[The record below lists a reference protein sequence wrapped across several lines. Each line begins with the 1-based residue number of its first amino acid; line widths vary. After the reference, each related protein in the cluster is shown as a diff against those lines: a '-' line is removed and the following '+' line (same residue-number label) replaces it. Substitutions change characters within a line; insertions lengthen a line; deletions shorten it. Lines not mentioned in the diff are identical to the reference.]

1 MENLITVKNVKG
13 YVDEKGTAYLNLEDV
28 ARGLGFTRIANSG
41 NEVIRWERVR
51 KYLQELNVPTNGHDI
66 VISCDGQGKENLP
79 EFIPENIFYKLC
91 MKANNETARAFQ
103 DLVCD
108 EILPTIR
115 KTGGYMTI
123 SDSDTEMDIMAKAV
137 LLAQK
142 SIEMKNKK
150 IAELET
156 KIDSDAQRVS
166 FAETIEK
173 SSDCL
178 LVREFSKV
186 IANEG
191 INLGEKKLYRWL
203 RDKGFI
209 LKNSTEP
216 TQRAVTMGLFKVAE
230 RVVKAVTKDIVTK
243 TTRITGKGQIY
254 FLELLKKEFLA

>member
-1 MENLITVKNVKG
+1 MTELIKVQERDGEQLVSGRELHQFLEVATPYKKWFDRMSEYGFIENKDYLTVDKNVHGQNGQIMPQKE
-13 YVDEKGTAYLNLEDV
+13 VNHLMKISMAKEISMLQRNEKGKE
-28 ARGLGFTRIANSG
+28 ARM
-41 NEVIRWERVR
+41 
-51 KYLQELNVPTNGHDI
+51 Y
-66 VISCDGQGKENLP
+66 
-79 EFIPENIFYKLC
+79 FIKCEEAWN
-91 MKANNETARAFQ
+91 
-103 DLVCD
+103 CD
-108 EILPTIR
+108 EAIVSRALSIQNKRILEYKEKI
-115 KTGGYMTI
+115 
-123 SDSDTEMDIMAKAV
+123 DV
-137 LLAQK
+137 L
-142 SIEMKNKK
+142 ER
-150 IAELET
+150 

-203 RDKGFI
+203 REKGFI

-254 FLELLKKEFLA
+254 SWNY

>member
-1 MENLITVKNVKG
+1 MTELIKVQERDGEQLVSGRELHKFLESSERFSKWWERMVGYGFIENKDYTLYQKVHPQNKQEIIDYLMKISMAKEISMLQRN
-13 YVDEKGTAYLNLEDV
+13 EKGKE
-28 ARGLGFTRIANSG
+28 ARM
-41 NEVIRWERVR
+41 
-51 KYLQELNVPTNGHDI
+51 Y
-66 VISCDGQGKENLP
+66 
-79 EFIPENIFYKLC
+79 FIKCEEAWN
-91 MKANNETARAFQ
+91 
-103 DLVCD
+103 CD
-108 EILPTIR
+108 EAIVSRALSIQNKRILEYKEKI
-115 KTGGYMTI
+115 
-123 SDSDTEMDIMAKAV
+123 DV
-137 LLAQK
+137 L
-142 SIEMKNKK
+142 ER
-150 IAELET
+150 

-191 INLGEKKLYRWL
+191 INLGEKKLYKWFRE
-203 RDKGFI
+203 KGFI

>member
-1 MENLITVKNVKG
+1 MTELIKVQERDGEQLVSGRELHRFLEVLTPYKKWFDRMSEYGFIENVDFIVMDKNVQDDTAFGGIRKIT
-13 YVDEKGTAYLNLEDV
+13 DHLMKISMSKEISMLQRNEKGKE
-28 ARGLGFTRIANSG
+28 ARM
-41 NEVIRWERVR
+41 
-51 KYLQELNVPTNGHDI
+51 Y
-66 VISCDGQGKENLP
+66 
-79 EFIPENIFYKLC
+79 FIKCEEAWN
-91 MKANNETARAFQ
+91 
-103 DLVCD
+103 CD
-108 EILPTIR
+108 EAIVSRAL
-115 KTGGYMTI
+115 
-123 SDSDTEMDIMAKAV
+123 
-137 LLAQK
+137 
-142 SIEMKNKK
+142 SIQNKK
-150 IAELET
+150 IIEYKEKIDVLEA

>member
-1 MENLITVKNVKG
+1 MTELIKVQERDGEQLISARELHKFLESSERFSKWWERMVGYGFIENKDYTLYQKVHPQNKQEIIDYLMKISMAKEISMLQRN
-13 YVDEKGTAYLNLEDV
+13 EKGKE
-28 ARGLGFTRIANSG
+28 ARI
-41 NEVIRWERVR
+41 
-51 KYLQELNVPTNGHDI
+51 Y
-66 VISCDGQGKENLP
+66 
-79 EFIPENIFYKLC
+79 FIKCEEAWN
-91 MKANNETARAFQ
+91 
-103 DLVCD
+103 CD
-108 EILPTIR
+108 EAIVSRAL
-115 KTGGYMTI
+115 
-123 SDSDTEMDIMAKAV
+123 
-137 LLAQK
+137 
-142 SIEMKNKK
+142 SIQNKK
-150 IAELET
+150 ILEYKEKIDVLER

-191 INLGEKKLYRWL
+191 INLGEKKLYKWFRE
-203 RDKGFI
+203 KGFI

>member
-1 MENLITVKNVKG
+1 MTELIKVQERDGEQLVSGRELHQFLESSERFSKWWERMVGYGFIENKDYTLYQKVHPQNKQEIIDYLMKISMAKEISMLQRN
-13 YVDEKGTAYLNLEDV
+13 EKGKE
-28 ARGLGFTRIANSG
+28 ARM
-41 NEVIRWERVR
+41 
-51 KYLQELNVPTNGHDI
+51 Y
-66 VISCDGQGKENLP
+66 
-79 EFIPENIFYKLC
+79 FIKCEEAWN
-91 MKANNETARAFQ
+91 
-103 DLVCD
+103 CD
-108 EILPTIR
+108 EAIVSRAL
-115 KTGGYMTI
+115 
-123 SDSDTEMDIMAKAV
+123 
-137 LLAQK
+137 
-142 SIEMKNKK
+142 SIQNKK
-150 IAELET
+150 ILEYKEKIDVLER

>member
-1 MENLITVKNVKG
+1 MTELIKVQERDGEQLVSGRELHKFLESSERFSKWWERMVGYGFIENKDYTLYQKVHPQNKQEIIDYLMKISMAKEISMLQRN
-13 YVDEKGTAYLNLEDV
+13 EKGKE
-28 ARGLGFTRIANSG
+28 ARM
-41 NEVIRWERVR
+41 
-51 KYLQELNVPTNGHDI
+51 Y
-66 VISCDGQGKENLP
+66 
-79 EFIPENIFYKLC
+79 FIKCEEAWN
-91 MKANNETARAFQ
+91 
-103 DLVCD
+103 CD
-108 EILPTIR
+108 EAIVSRALSIQNKRILEYKEKI
-115 KTGGYMTI
+115 
-123 SDSDTEMDIMAKAV
+123 DV
-137 LLAQK
+137 L
-142 SIEMKNKK
+142 ER
-150 IAELET
+150 

-191 INLGEKKLYRWL
+191 INLGEKKLYKWL
-203 RDKGFI
+203 REKGFI

>member
-1 MENLITVKNVKG
+1 MTELIKVQERDGEQLISARELHKFLESSERFSKWWERMVGYGFIENKDYTLYQKVHPQNKQEIIDYLMKISMAKEISMLQRN
-13 YVDEKGTAYLNLEDV
+13 EKGKE
-28 ARGLGFTRIANSG
+28 ARI
-41 NEVIRWERVR
+41 
-51 KYLQELNVPTNGHDI
+51 Y
-66 VISCDGQGKENLP
+66 
-79 EFIPENIFYKLC
+79 FIKCEEAWN
-91 MKANNETARAFQ
+91 
-103 DLVCD
+103 CD
-108 EILPTIR
+108 EAIVSRALSIQNKRILEYKEKI
-115 KTGGYMTI
+115 
-123 SDSDTEMDIMAKAV
+123 DV
-137 LLAQK
+137 L
-142 SIEMKNKK
+142 ER
-150 IAELET
+150 

-191 INLGEKKLYRWL
+191 INLGEKKLYKWFRE
-203 RDKGFI
+203 KGFI

>member
-1 MENLITVKNVKG
+1 MTELIKIQERDGEQLVSGRELHKFLESSERFSKWWERMVGYGFIENKDYTLYQKVHPQNKQEIIDYLMKISMAKEISMLQRN
-13 YVDEKGTAYLNLEDV
+13 EKGKE
-28 ARGLGFTRIANSG
+28 ARM
-41 NEVIRWERVR
+41 
-51 KYLQELNVPTNGHDI
+51 Y
-66 VISCDGQGKENLP
+66 
-79 EFIPENIFYKLC
+79 FIKCEEAWN
-91 MKANNETARAFQ
+91 
-103 DLVCD
+103 CD
-108 EILPTIR
+108 EAIVSRALSIQNKRILEYKEKI
-115 KTGGYMTI
+115 
-123 SDSDTEMDIMAKAV
+123 DV
-137 LLAQK
+137 L
-142 SIEMKNKK
+142 ER
-150 IAELET
+150 

-191 INLGEKKLYRWL
+191 INLGEKKLYKWFRE
-203 RDKGFI
+203 KGFI

>member
-1 MENLITVKNVKG
+1 MTELIKVQEKDGEQLVSGRELHKFLESSERFSKWWERMVGYGFIENKDYTLYQKVHPQNKQEIIDYLMKISMAKEISMLQRN
-13 YVDEKGTAYLNLEDV
+13 EKGKE
-28 ARGLGFTRIANSG
+28 ARM
-41 NEVIRWERVR
+41 
-51 KYLQELNVPTNGHDI
+51 Y
-66 VISCDGQGKENLP
+66 
-79 EFIPENIFYKLC
+79 FIKCEEAWN
-91 MKANNETARAFQ
+91 
-103 DLVCD
+103 CD
-108 EILPTIR
+108 EAIVSRAL
-115 KTGGYMTI
+115 
-123 SDSDTEMDIMAKAV
+123 
-137 LLAQK
+137 
-142 SIEMKNKK
+142 SIQNKK
-150 IAELET
+150 ILEYKEKIDVLER

>member
-1 MENLITVKNVKG
+1 MTELIKVQERDGEQLVSGRELHKFLESSERFSKWWERMVGYGFIENKDYTLYQKVHPQNKQEIIDYLMKISMAKEISMLQRN
-13 YVDEKGTAYLNLEDV
+13 EKGKE
-28 ARGLGFTRIANSG
+28 ARI
-41 NEVIRWERVR
+41 
-51 KYLQELNVPTNGHDI
+51 Y
-66 VISCDGQGKENLP
+66 
-79 EFIPENIFYKLC
+79 FIKCEEAWN
-91 MKANNETARAFQ
+91 
-103 DLVCD
+103 CD
-108 EILPTIR
+108 EAIVSRALSIQNKRILEYKEKI
-115 KTGGYMTI
+115 
-123 SDSDTEMDIMAKAV
+123 DV
-137 LLAQK
+137 L
-142 SIEMKNKK
+142 ER
-150 IAELET
+150 

-191 INLGEKKLYRWL
+191 INLGEKKLYKWFRE
-203 RDKGFI
+203 KGFI

>member
-1 MENLITVKNVKG
+1 MTELIKVQERDGEQLVSGRELHQFLESSERFSKWWERMVGYGFEENKDYTLYQKVHPQNKQEIIDYLMKISMAKEISMLQRN
-13 YVDEKGTAYLNLEDV
+13 EKGKE
-28 ARGLGFTRIANSG
+28 ARM
-41 NEVIRWERVR
+41 
-51 KYLQELNVPTNGHDI
+51 Y
-66 VISCDGQGKENLP
+66 
-79 EFIPENIFYKLC
+79 FIKCEEAWN
-91 MKANNETARAFQ
+91 
-103 DLVCD
+103 CD
-108 EILPTIR
+108 EAIVSRALSIQNKRILEYKEKI
-115 KTGGYMTI
+115 
-123 SDSDTEMDIMAKAV
+123 DV
-137 LLAQK
+137 L
-142 SIEMKNKK
+142 ER
-150 IAELET
+150 

-191 INLGEKKLYRWL
+191 INLGEKKLYKWL
-203 RDKGFI
+203 REKGFI

>member
-1 MENLITVKNVKG
+1 MTELIKIQERDGEQLVSGRELHKFLESSERFSKWWERMVGYGFEENKDYTLYQKVHPQNKQEIIDYLMKISMAKEISMLQRN
-13 YVDEKGTAYLNLEDV
+13 EKGKE
-28 ARGLGFTRIANSG
+28 ARM
-41 NEVIRWERVR
+41 
-51 KYLQELNVPTNGHDI
+51 Y
-66 VISCDGQGKENLP
+66 
-79 EFIPENIFYKLC
+79 FIKCEEAWN
-91 MKANNETARAFQ
+91 
-103 DLVCD
+103 CD
-108 EILPTIR
+108 EAIVSRALSIQNKRILEYKEKI
-115 KTGGYMTI
+115 
-123 SDSDTEMDIMAKAV
+123 DV
-137 LLAQK
+137 L
-142 SIEMKNKK
+142 ER
-150 IAELET
+150 

>member
-28 ARGLGFTRIANSG
+28 ARGLGFVDKSKGT
-41 NEVIRWERVR
+41 EKIRWARVNG
-51 KYLQELNVPTNGHDI
+51 YLESFNYSATNGA
-66 VISCDGQGKENLP
+66 DG
-79 EFIPENIFYKLC
+79 FIPENIFYKLC
-91 MKANNETARAFQ
+91 MKANNETARKFQ

-123 SDSDTEMDIMAKAV
+123 SESDTEMDIMAKAV

-142 SIEMKNKK
+142 SIEIKNKK

-191 INLGEKKLYRWL
+191 INLGEKKLYKWL
-203 RDKGFI
+203 REKGFI

>member
-1 MENLITVKNVKG
+1 MTELIKVQERDGEQLVSGRELHKFLEVATPYKKWFDRMSEYGFIENKDYLTVDKNVHGQNGQIMPQKE
-13 YVDEKGTAYLNLEDV
+13 VNHLMKISMAKEISMLQRNEKGKE
-28 ARGLGFTRIANSG
+28 ARM
-41 NEVIRWERVR
+41 
-51 KYLQELNVPTNGHDI
+51 Y
-66 VISCDGQGKENLP
+66 
-79 EFIPENIFYKLC
+79 FIKCEEAWN
-91 MKANNETARAFQ
+91 
-103 DLVCD
+103 CD
-108 EILPTIR
+108 EAIVSRALSIQNKRILEYKEKI
-115 KTGGYMTI
+115 
-123 SDSDTEMDIMAKAV
+123 DV
-137 LLAQK
+137 L
-142 SIEMKNKK
+142 ER
-150 IAELET
+150 

-254 FLELLKKEFLA
+254 FLELLKKEFLV